1 MPMGVAKGFGE
12 RPSRSGLWEERVDAS
27 LRIAPLKSS

>member
-12 RPSRSGLWEERVDAS
+12 RPSRTGLWEERVDAS